1 MEDLW
6 QSPPCVSVFVQLPCG
21 VSPTYHG
28 TQAGSIVY
36 AICFAPQPSS
46 IKIHVFL
53 LLGKAVSCAVLR
65 PTLSTYE
72 WALSL
77 EYFLTNRVLT
87 VYVQL
92 IIFCGNTFPHFRL
105 CSAQVCESY
114 KPDQSWPTHYHPC
127 PLKTEHGVLLLQH
140 KKGAYRPFVLQWL
153 LGFRCLLQKLILLC
167 LSALR
172 LKHFSKQY
180 LTKLCFLGNS
190 DTNT

>member
-28 TQAGSIVY
+28 TQAESIVY

-114 KPDQSWPTHYHPC
+114 KPDQHTTIPVPWRQSMGSFYYSTRRVHTGHLSYSGCWGSDAYCRSWFYSVFQ
-127 PLKTEHGVLLLQH
+127 L
-140 KKGAYRPFVLQWL
+140 W
-153 LGFRCLLQKLILLC
+153 
-167 LSALR
+167 
-172 LKHFSKQY
+172 
-180 LTKLCFLGNS
+180 
-190 DTNT
+190 D